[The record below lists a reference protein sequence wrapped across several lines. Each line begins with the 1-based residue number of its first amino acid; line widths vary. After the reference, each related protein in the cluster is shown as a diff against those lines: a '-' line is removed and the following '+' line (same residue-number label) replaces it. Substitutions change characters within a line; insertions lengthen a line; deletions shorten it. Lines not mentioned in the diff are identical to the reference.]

1 MLALNE
7 LTYRLGARLLID
19 DATIALPNGARCGLV
34 GRNGCGKSTL
44 FRLLL
49 GEIAPE
55 SGTFGLPRGAKVGH
69 VAQEAPGGPTSGGRG
84 AA

>member
-1 MLALNE
+1 MLASRPGLGHIAPMLTLSE
-7 LTYRLGARLLID
+7 LTYRLGPRLLID
-19 DATIALPNGARCGLV
+19 SASVALPNGARCGLV

-55 SGTFGLPRGAKVGH
+55 SGSFSLP
-69 VAQEAPGGPTSGGRG
+69 S
-84 AA
+84 